1 VLLNLVPLYLFS
13 RCNSSGNGYSIVLL
27 EIWYCIYNMS
37 EIQTEHYEPT
47 KKPDTDP
54 FENINEWQARDAAK
68 RIVEQSVIT
77 PAVETSD
84 TNTTTRDRIFAG
96 TAAAAVVATGVLGLN
111 AMGSDVEPVPTFSEQ
126 TTPYSVQSGEGLY
139 DAAESIPGINTI
151 DIRDAVHQISVNP
164 ANIDVLSNGLQSG
177 EQIQVPIS
185 VNGVE
190 SSDE

>member
-1 VLLNLVPLYLFS
+1 
-13 RCNSSGNGYSIVLL
+13 
-27 EIWYCIYNMS
+27 MS